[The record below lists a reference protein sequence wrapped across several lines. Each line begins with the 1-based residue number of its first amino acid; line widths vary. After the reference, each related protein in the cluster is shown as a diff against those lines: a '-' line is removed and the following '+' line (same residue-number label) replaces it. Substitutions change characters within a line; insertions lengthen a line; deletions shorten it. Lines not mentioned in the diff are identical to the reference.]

1 LRSFPPVSGDQR
13 LVGAVRCPAVE
24 RLDGLDER
32 SLVLDDGW
40 LDVLRWGSSEN
51 RFPVAQLGETEIVRD
66 DKKKLFGKG
75 EERIRIRFG
84 AVATAIWLPAS
95 EEPAARRFAEA
106 VDAAR

>member
-1 LRSFPPVSGDQR
+1 M
-13 LVGAVRCPAVE
+13 E

-40 LDVLRWGSSEN
+40 LDCMRYGSSEH
-51 RFPVAQLGETEIVRD
+51 RFRVGDLGETEIVRD

-75 EERIRIRFG
+75 REERIRVRFG
-84 AVATAIWLPAS
+84 GIATAIWV
-95 EEPAARRFAEA
+95 PAAEDEAARSFAAA